1 MEIKGNYNNLLNYKI
16 VYSNTRKKTLLF
28 KIQDNTLLIYAPK
41 KVSNDF
47 IMTLIRKRLGWA
59 LNKIQKENNS
69 ALIQDN
75 IIKFLGNK
83 INLEIYYSNLLS
95 KNGGYCEL
103 KDNILHTHISINNK
117 DSLNDVIIDWYKK
130 EAKRILIDRV
140 KYYAENYNLKYNKIT
155 IKKKKTVWGTCN
167 SKNDLTFNWKIIMF
181 NLDIVDYIVVHELS
195 HSIHKNHSKSFWN
208 LVESILPNYKEL
220 RKKLK

>member
-1 MEIKGNYNNLLNYKI
+1 MYTN
-16 VYSNTRKKTLLF
+16 V
-28 KIQDNTLLIYAPK
+28 
-41 KVSNDF
+41 
-47 IMTLIRKRLGWA
+47 
-59 LNKIQKENNS
+59 
-69 ALIQDN
+69 
-75 IIKFLGNK
+75 
-83 INLEIYYSNLLS
+83 NLEIYYSNLLS

-130 EAKRILIDRV
+130 EAQRILTDRV
-140 KYYAENYNLKYNKIT
+140 KYYAENYSLKYNKIT
-155 IKKKKTVWGTCN
+155 IKEQKTVWGTCN